1 MTIVN
6 AATAAPER
14 SADAPAAAVPAPP
27 SARLAW
33 LLERARSPYG
43 VSIALITLAGLVVR
57 LIALDHQALWRDE
70 AFTELVSRRS
80 WLDMYAAVRSD
91 SAPPLSYV
99 FTHLAAGL
107 SSSTAAIRVPAALAG
122 TAVIPLGAAIGKR
135 LGGPRAGVCSALVC
149 ASIPA
154 LVLPSRDARMYA
166 LAGALVLAMVLTLWR
181 AVERPTTSRL
191 AVHAVVVAAA
201 MLTDYFAAFAVV
213 ASLLG
218 AALALGTDRRTLAR
232 IVAATAVGCAAL
244 VLWLPFATAQLHHAS
259 EPFWVPG
266 IGGDS
271 TLGVLTQFLAGPA
284 VDPDLPQRGTTI
296 LLQAMCLIA
305 TSIGGMLVLFLVP
318 WDPPWRRRVIAYLF
332 TAGFGAA
339 VLMLL
344 VSTAHPLLDAR
355 YVSVVW
361 TPLFPLVGLGLSRL
375 RWAAIVP
382 LTAMAAATYALCVWP
397 TRADVATLVHEQL
410 DGQVGPSDLVLVSPD
425 TYLQVLVYGDATT
438 VARTHV
444 DQGSLPWYWG
454 VAAFPPDAL
463 LGSIPPGTRRI
474 DVITQPGDG
483 QPALPADHVEVRTA
497 CATRVCVTV
506 YAPSGT
512 AP

>member
-1 MTIVN
+1 MRIV
-6 AATAAPER
+6 AQATAAPPR
-14 SADAPAAAVPAPP
+14 AAGGAAAAAPVAP
-27 SARLAW
+27 SNRVGELLARL
-33 LLERARSPYG
+33 RTPYAIG
-43 VSIALITLAGLVVR
+43 IGLITLAGLVIRVV
-57 LIALDHQALWRDE
+57 ALDHQALWRDE

-99 FTHLAAGL
+99 FTHIAASL
-107 SSSTAAIRVPAALAG
+107 SSSTYAIRVPAALAG
-122 TAVIPLGAAIGKR
+122 TAAIPLGAALGRR
-135 LGGPRAGVCSALVC
+135 LGADRAGIGAALVC
-149 ASIPA
+149 ALIPA

-181 AVERPTTSRL
+181 AIEEPTRARL
-191 AVHAVVVAAA
+191 VVHAVVVAAA

-218 AALALGTDRRTLAR
+218 AAIALRTDRQTFAR
-232 IVAATAVGCAAL
+232 VVGATAAGCAAL

-284 VDPDLPQRGTTI
+284 VDSDLPQRGTTI
-296 LLQAMCLIA
+296 LLQALCLVA
-305 TSIGGMLVLFLVP
+305 ASIGGALVLFLVP
-318 WDPPWRRRVIAYLF
+318 WDPSWRRRAIAYLF

-344 VSTAHPLLDAR
+344 VSTVHPILDAR

-361 TPLFPLVGLGLSRL
+361 TPLFPLVGLGISRL

-382 LTAMAAATYALCVWP
+382 LAAVAAATYALCVWP
-397 TRADVATLVHEQL
+397 TRADVATLVDEQL
-410 DGQVGPSDLVLVSPD
+410 NGRVGPNDTVLVSPD
-425 TYLQVLVYGDATT
+425 TYLQVLVYGDPKT
-438 VARTHV
+438 VARAHV
-444 DQGSLPWYWG
+444 IGTSLPWYWG
-454 VAAFPPDAL
+454 VAAFPPGAQLD
-463 LGSIPPGTRRI
+463 SIPEGAQRI
-474 DVITQPGDG
+474 DVVTQPGDG
-483 QPALPADHVEVRTA
+483 QPSIPDRYAAVQEA
-497 CATRVCVTV
+497 CAPRVCLTV
-506 YAPSGT
+506 YAPKQT